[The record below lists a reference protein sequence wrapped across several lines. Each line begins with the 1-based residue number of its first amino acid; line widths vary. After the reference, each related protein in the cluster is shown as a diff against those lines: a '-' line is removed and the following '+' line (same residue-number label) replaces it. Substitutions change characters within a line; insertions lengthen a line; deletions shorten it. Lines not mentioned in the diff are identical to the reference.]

1 MRCVIPPRRDPG
13 RVWVMSDAT
22 PAGGL
27 DLFALPLGGVL
38 QAAHEAILMVDESQQ
53 VVALNPAAQRI
64 FGCSAGQALGRRLEE
79 FIPTRHRGLHEQLV
93 RDWSA
98 ALGDDHSVRTHRQV
112 TALRADGREFP
123 AEVWLSGVDVAGP
136 EGTRRF
142 VAALLH
148 DLSGERGL
156 RDELRSLQQRLRAVF
171 ELAPVALW
179 IADSDRIVFA
189 NRAAGRLLGDAH
201 PLVGESVYSLLQP
214 DSHAALRDQVAGVL
228 AGAHGVGM
236 VQGRLLRPDGQPRE
250 VEIALAAL
258 PDHGR
263 TTVQMVVAD
272 VTQRRAEAREARRTQ
287 RQLRQLSVSVME
299 AREEERRRIAREL
312 HDELGQRL
320 TALKMELSSLSDG
333 GTDRGTR
340 LPAMLGMLDE
350 TVAALRRIAAD
361 LRPLMLDD
369 LGLNA
374 AIEWLGNEASR
385 RLGIRV
391 QVDLDEVPDVDERVA
406 IALYRMVQEALT
418 NVARH
423 ARARQASVQL
433 RRRNDGLHLSVR
445 DDGVGFPERALQR
458 EGRWGLLGMRERAE
472 LLGGRLEIDN
482 PPGGGARVRVHLP
495 PAHDTRTAATA
506 DDEPWPTP

>member
-1 MRCVIPPRRDPG
+1 MN
-13 RVWVMSDAT
+13 DAT
-22 PAGGL
+22 PAEGL

-38 QAAHEAILMVDESQQ
+38 QAAHEAILMVDEGQQ

-64 FGCSAGQALGRRLEE
+64 FGCSAAQALGRPLADFLPSRQ
-79 FIPTRHRGLHEQLV
+79 RGLHEQLV

-98 ALGDDHSVRTHRQV
+98 ASADEHAVRAHRQV
-112 TALRADGREFP
+112 VALRADGREFP

-136 EGTRRF
+136 QGTRRF
-142 VAALLH
+142 VAALLR

-156 RDELRSLQQRLRAVF
+156 QDELRTLQQRLRAVF

-189 NRAAGRLLGDAH
+189 NRAAARLLGDAH
-201 PLVGESVYSLLQP
+201 PLVGESVYSLLLP
-214 DSHAALRDQVAGVL
+214 ESHAALREQVTGVL
-228 AGAHGVGM
+228 AGGFGTGQ
-236 VQGRLLRPDGQPRE
+236 VQGRLARPDGQARE

-272 VTQRRAEAREARRTQ
+272 VTRQRAEARESRRLQ
-287 RQLRQLSVSVME
+287 RRLRQLSVSVME
-299 AREEERRRIAREL
+299 AREDERRRIAREL

-320 TALKMELSSLSDG
+320 TALKMELSSRSG
-333 GTDRGTR
+333 GGSR
-340 LPAMLGMLDE
+340 LPAMLAMLDE

-374 AIEWLGNEASR
+374 AIEWLAIEASR

-391 QVDLDEVPDVDERVA
+391 QVDLDEVPEVDERVA

-423 ARARQASVQL
+423 ARAGHASVQL
-433 RRRNDGLHLSVR
+433 RRRDDGLHLSVH

-495 PAHDTRTAATA
+495 PAHDTQAAAAA

>member
-1 MRCVIPPRRDPG
+1 MHDA
-13 RVWVMSDAT
+13 AT
-22 PAGGL
+22 PPVEP

-38 QAAHEAILMVDESQQ
+38 QAAAEGILMVDEAQR

-64 FGCSAGQALGRRLEE
+64 FGCSAAQALGRPLAD
-79 FIPTRHRGLHEQLV
+79 FIPARHREEHEPLV
-93 RDWSA
+93 RGWVAEA
-98 ALGDDHSVRTHRQV
+98 ALGRVVRPHRQV
-112 TALRADGREFP
+112 PALRADGREFP
-123 AEVWLSGVDVAGP
+123 AEVWLSRVDVAGP
-136 EGTRRF
+136 QGTRHYI
-142 VAALLH
+142 AALLR
-148 DLSGERGL
+148 DLSDERGL
-156 RDELRSLQQRLRAVF
+156 QDELRNLQQRLRAVF

-179 IADSDRIVFA
+179 IADNDRIVFA
-189 NRAAGRLLGDAH
+189 NRAAAQLLGDAH
-201 PLVGESVYSLLQP
+201 PLVGESVFALLEP
-214 DSHAALRDQVAGVL
+214 ASHAALRDQVAGVL

-236 VQGRLLRPDGQPRE
+236 LQGRLLRKQGEPRE

-272 VTQRRAEAREARRTQ
+272 VTQRRAEAREARLAQQ
-287 RQLRQLSVSVME
+287 RLRRLSASVME

-320 TALKMELSSLSDG
+320 TALKMELASLSG
-333 GTDRGTR
+333 AGAERSNR
-340 LPAMLGMLDE
+340 LPAMLAMLDE
-350 TVAALRRIAAD
+350 TVASLRRIAGD

-374 AIEWLGNEASR
+374 AIEWLAAEASK

-391 QVDLDEVPDVDERVA
+391 RAELDELPEVDGRVA

-423 ARARQASVQL
+423 ARAHTVGVEL
-433 RRRNDGLHLSVR
+433 RRAADGLHLTVR
-445 DDGVGFPERALQR
+445 DDGVGFPARALQR
-458 EGRWGLLGMRERAE
+458 EGRFGLLGMRERAE

-495 PAHDTRTAATA
+495 PGPDEPAAEA
-506 DDEPWPTP
+506 ADDDEPWATP